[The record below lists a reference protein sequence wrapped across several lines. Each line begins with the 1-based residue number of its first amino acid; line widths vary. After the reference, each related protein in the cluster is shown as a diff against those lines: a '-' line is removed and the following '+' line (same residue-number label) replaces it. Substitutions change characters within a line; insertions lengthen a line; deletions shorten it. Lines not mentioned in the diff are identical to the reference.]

1 MILMIMDII
10 IIMEKK
16 NNKIRNININV
27 NNARPIKRNSN
38 YYDQDE
44 EEEDDDYNNKNNKL
58 KKGKAPPKT
67 TQNVE
72 MSYLSK
78 NNEDS
83 DSS

>member
-1 MILMIMDII
+1 MLGHTDYDDFGYDYG
-10 IIMEKK
+10 KK

-27 NNARPIKRNSN
+27 NKTKPIKRDS
-38 YYDQDE
+38 YDQDDE
-44 EEEDDDYNNKNNKL
+44 EYDINKKNVKPNVAQK
-58 KKGKAPPKT
+58 
-67 TQNVE
+67 VE